1 MTRALKQFLKLKK
14 WYCERQ
20 ECWCL
25 LISMRRDYENH
36 PEYCW
41 CGDEAIP
48 TPTTYTVKF
57 QSNNNS
63 YGTVSPK
70 SVEVEAGTA
79 ITISGN
85 VFSLGDTDVVATAEP
100 GYIFSR
106 WSVRWGGTMPETIT
120 SDLTINATFEAYVPI
135 TAIDAPSED
144 TLTLVEGTSDTSI
157 TFTYDP
163 VDATHVIADVTIT
176 SDDEDVARAMIE
188 DFDNGVATLHIDWAS
203 AGNATVTYSFGVASY
218 DIDVTV
224 TQSP

>member
-41 CGDEAIP
+41 CGDEVIP

-106 WSVRWGGTMPETIT
+106 WSVRWGGTMPETVT
-120 SDLTINATFEAYVPI
+120 SDLTINATFETYVPV
-135 TAIDAPSED
+135 TAIDAPSD
-144 TLTLVEGTSDTSI
+144 NTLTLAEGTSDTSI
-157 TFTYDP
+157 TFTYAP
-163 VDATHVIADVTIT
+163 TDATQVIADVAIVS
-176 SDDEDVARAMIE
+176 SDENVVRAMIE
-188 DFDNGVATLHIDWAS
+188 DFDNGIATLHIDWAS
-203 AGNATVTYSFGVASY
+203 EGTAIITYSFGVASY

-224 TQSP
+224 TSAP